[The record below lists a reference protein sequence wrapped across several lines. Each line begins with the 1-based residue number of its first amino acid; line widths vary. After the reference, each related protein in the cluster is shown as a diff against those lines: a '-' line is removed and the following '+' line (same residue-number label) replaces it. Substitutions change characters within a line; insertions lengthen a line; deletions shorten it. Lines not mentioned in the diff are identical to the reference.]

1 MKSKESPLKEYGKL
15 YFKQILEVDHPNIK
29 YGDTLTSGIQYLDE
43 EGKPITDYQHIE
55 TIHKNE
61 L

>member
-1 MKSKESPLKEYGKL
+1 MGKQESPLKEYGKM
-15 YFKQILEVDHPNIK
+15 YFKSLLEESHPNIK
-29 YGDTLTSGIQYLDE
+29 YGDTLTFGIQFLGED
-43 EGKPITDYQHIE
+43 GKVLTDYTVLE